1 MAAIASCSARQ
12 CLLHLETFKATL
24 SVISAKESLRPISPP
39 SRSRVTSLVLP
50 LSGFL
55 DNVLVGSLRLPFFL
69 LYSTTGSPL
78 RFVCIV
84 GYVFWITVLY
94 STTVSPLRFVCI
106 VGYVFWITV
115 LYSTTVS
122 PLCFVRIV
130 GYSFGVLFIY
140 AFLIATYVVSS

>member
-94 STTVSPLRFVCI
+94 STTVSPL
-106 VGYVFWITV
+106 
-115 LYSTTVS
+115 
-122 PLCFVRIV
+122 CFVRIV

>member
-39 SRSRVTSLVLP
+39 SRSRVTSL
-50 LSGFL
+50 
-55 DNVLVGSLRLPFFL
+55 SL
-69 LYSTTGSPL
+69 
-78 RFVCIV
+78 
-84 GYVFWITVLY
+84 LY

-130 GYSFGVLFIY
+130 GYSSLRLLRLSIR
-140 AFLIATYVVSS
+140 

>member
-1 MAAIASCSARQ
+1 
-12 CLLHLETFKATL
+12 
-24 SVISAKESLRPISPP
+24 
-39 SRSRVTSLVLP
+39 VLP

-94 STTVSPLRFVCI
+94 STTVSPL
-106 VGYVFWITV
+106 
-115 LYSTTVS
+115 
-122 PLCFVRIV
+122 CFVRMV